1 MLKKKNGI
9 YYMMITTIALLMLST
24 LSMPI
29 SVAAE
34 ENESDVINERYRDEL
49 SLQPVAPAFSVES
62 LLEWSPEDDPDAE
75 LNQASVPL
83 NEERFKGHQ
92 VNPLAHPEVGITSA
106 AITTPD
112 HDLSSSVGSNDFN
125 TYAFDNWQLL
135 ESYIYWPGAPNKEGV
150 FALPSPDI
158 VDAAHRNGV
167 PVYASLGFP
176 WGPGSPETLAEI
188 EAFTE
193 QAEDGSFP
201 VADKMIEVAEY
212 YGFDGYFFNQETYGV
227 SKETAVRMNEMMRYI
242 KRNSDLRIN
251 WYDSQSNDGDVSYQ
265 DAVNDKNDM
274 YVERADDGVYA
285 VDEFFLNYNW
295 NVDKIDTTVST
306 MKKHDH
312 SPYNA
317 YAGFELQQN
326 SYNTKVNTD
335 ALLDDQRQSKVS
347 LALYTPNSTMGM
359 ADDPADFHKQ
369 ENYLWTGPQGDPS
382 IADDSEDWKGMAR
395 FATDS
400 SVIQTKPFTTNFNS
414 GHGKKYYANG
424 NEVSTQEWNNRSV
437 QDIMPTWRWWIRGEG
452 SKLNGE
458 YDFDKAYN
466 GGNSLKFTGNLDAN
480 SENDIMLYSTKLSI
494 TDSTKVR
501 LVYQNEP
508 GAEVSLGVAY
518 SEDYSRED
526 MTYYPLPDSKKGWKT
541 AEIELGEEA
550 GETAY
555 ALSLKVENKDEV
567 KDYAVNL
574 GQLSAY
580 DEESPILAIED
591 AKIEEKIFHA
601 ADQAEARLSWTKGED
616 VLHYEVYQE
625 NAKGDSE
632 FLGVTPNN
640 HFYTPNISRTKK
652 NATSDN
658 ITTLKVVP
666 INETFERG
674 KETKVDFDWGMDND
688 ATEYDRN
695 PPSSNV
701 ALNAEIT
708 DVSFENPAEPAS
720 KALDGSSSTKWAA
733 TNMQEGHLT
742 IDIGEEKTIRR
753 WRVEHA
759 ESGGEEKDMNTIDFE
774 LLYKNESG
782 DWVSAKRITD
792 NEDAVTDIV
801 LEEPVTASEFKLQ
814 VHNSGASP
822 WGAIRIYEWQL
833 FESGELPKTE
843 NVMMHF
849 VSAENN
855 EGANDK
861 VIIENVE
868 KDQIVRLY
876 DTLESGTPLAK
887 KVAKENGTVTFEDLD
902 FGDEAGR
909 IYYTLQTPEVDESL
923 KYSVSYLSEDLT
935 VSDLKLSVYQWDLK
949 RGLSDSEA
957 LRTLKMHL
965 TAVEHYEKMGK
976 TDKVAKHLEG
986 FKTLLDHKM
995 ENDLITIKAFESLKT
1010 NTNKVIEN
1018 L

>member
-9 YYMMITTIALLMLST
+9 YYMMISTIALLMLST
-24 LSMPI
+24 LSLPI
-29 SVAAE
+29 SVLAE
-34 ENESDVINERYRDEL
+34 ENEDDVINERYQDEL

-83 NEERFKGHQ
+83 NEKRFKGHQ

-106 AITTPD
+106 AITIPD

-135 ESYIYWPGAPNKEGV
+135 DSYIYWPGAPNKEGV

-201 VADKMIEVAEY
+201 VADKMIDVAEY

-295 NVDKIDTTVST
+295 NVDKINTTVST
-306 MKKHDH
+306 MKKHEH

-335 ALLDDQRQSKVS
+335 ALLDNQGQSKVS

-359 ADDPADFHKQ
+359 AEDPADFHNQ

-400 SVIQTKPFTTNFNS
+400 SVIQNKPFVSNFNS
-414 GHGKKYYANG
+414 GHGKKYYADG
-424 NEVSTQEWNNRSV
+424 KEVSTQEWNNRSV

-466 GGNSLKFTGNLDAN
+466 GGNSLKFTGNLDEN

-501 LVYQNEP
+501 LVYQNKP
-508 GAEVSLGVAY
+508 GADISLGVAY
-518 SEDYSRED
+518 GEDYSKEN
-526 MTYYPLPDSKKGWKT
+526 MTYYPLTDSKKDWEVIELDLGDDAGKT
-541 AEIELGEEA
+541 AYG
-550 GETAY
+550 
-555 ALSLKVENKDEV
+555 LSLRVENQGEV
-567 KDYAVNL
+567 EDYAINL
-574 GQLSAY
+574 GQVSIY
-580 DEESPILAIED
+580 DEESPELAVKE
-591 AKIEEKIFHA
+591 AKVEEKMLKA
-601 ADQAEARLSWTKGED
+601 ADNAEARLSWTPEED
-616 VLHYEVYQE
+616 ALHYEVYQE
-625 NAKGDSE
+625 NAQGDKKL
-632 FLGVTPNN
+632 LGVTPNN
-640 HFYTPNISRTKK
+640 HFYTPNISRTSE
-652 NATSDN
+652 NASNDN
-658 ITTLKVVP
+658 MTTLKVVP
-666 INETFERG
+666 INHTFERG
-674 KETKVDFDWGMDND
+674 KAVKVDFDWGVDVN
-688 ATEYDRN
+688 ATEYDQS
-695 PPSSNV
+695 PPSPNV
-701 ALNAEIT
+701 ALNAEVL
-708 DVSFENPAEPAS
+708 DVSSENPAESAS

-733 TNMQEGHLT
+733 TDMQEGYLT

-774 LLYKNESG
+774 LLYKDESG
-782 DWVSAKRITD
+782 NWVSAERIED
-792 NEDAVTDIV
+792 NEEAVTDIV
-801 LEEPVTASEFKLQ
+801 LEDPVTASEFKLQ
-814 VHNSGASP
+814 IHNSGASP

-833 FESGELPKTE
+833 FESDKLPKTE

-849 VSAENN
+849 ASAENN

-861 VIIENVE
+861 VTIKNVE

-876 DTLESGTPLAK
+876 DTLESQTPLK
-887 KVAKENGTVTFEDLD
+887 EKVAKEAGTVTFDNLD
-902 FGDEAGR
+902 FGNEAGR
-909 IYYTLQTPEVDESL
+909 IYYTVQTPEVDESL
-923 KYSVSYLSEDLT
+923 KYSVSYLSEELT

-949 RGLSDSEA
+949 RGLADSET

-976 TDKVAKHLEG
+976 ADKVAKHLDG
-986 FKTLLDHKM
+986 FKTLLDHQL
-995 ENDLITIKAFESLKT
+995 ENDTITKKAFESLKT
-1010 NTNKVIEN
+1010 NTNKVIVN

>member
-1 MLKKKNGI
+1 MLKKNGI
-9 YYMMITTIALLMLST
+9 YYMVIITMTLLMLST
-24 LSMPI
+24 LSLPI

-34 ENESDVINERYRDEL
+34 ENENDAINEQYQSEL

-62 LLEWSPEDDPDAE
+62 LLEWSPENDPDAE
-75 LNQASVPL
+75 LNQANVPL

-92 VNPLAHPEVGITSA
+92 VNPLANSEVGITSA

-125 TYAFDNWQLL
+125 SYAFDNWQLL

-212 YGFDGYFFNQETYGV
+212 YGFDGYFFNQETSGV

-251 WYDSQSNDGDVSYQ
+251 WYDSQSNDGDISYQ

-274 YVERADDGVYA
+274 YVERADDGVYS

-295 NVDKIDTTVST
+295 NVNKIDTTVST

-326 SYNTKVNTD
+326 SYNTKVDTD
-335 ALLDDQRQSKVS
+335 ALLDKQGQSKVS

-359 ADDPADFHKQ
+359 AEDPADFHNQ
-369 ENYLWTGPQGDPS
+369 ENFLWTGPQGDPTK
-382 IADDSEDWKGMAR
+382 ADDSEDWKGMAR

-400 SVIQTKPFTTNFNS
+400 SVIQKKPFTSNFNS
-414 GHGKKYYANG
+414 GHGEKYYADG
-424 NEVSTQEWNNRSV
+424 KEVSTQEWNNRSV

-452 SKLNGE
+452 SQLNGE
-458 YDFDKAYN
+458 YDFDNAYN
-466 GGNSLKFTGNLDAN
+466 GGNSLKFTGSLDAN

-494 TDSTKVR
+494 KDSTKVR
-501 LVYQNEP
+501 LVYQNKP
-508 GAEVSLGVAY
+508 GADISLGVAY
-518 SEDYSRED
+518 GDDYSKEN
-526 MTYYPLPDSKKGWKT
+526 MTYYPLTDSKEDWEVTELDLGDDAGKT
-541 AEIELGEEA
+541 AYG
-550 GETAY
+550 
-555 ALSLKVENKDEV
+555 LSLRVENQGEV
-567 KDYAVNL
+567 EDYAINL
-574 GQLSAY
+574 GQVSVY
-580 DEESPILAIED
+580 DEESPELAVKE
-591 AKIEEKIFHA
+591 ATVEEKMLKA
-601 ADQAEARLSWTKGED
+601 ADNAEARLSWTPEED
-616 VLHYEVYQE
+616 ALHYEVYQE
-625 NAKGDSE
+625 NAQEDKKL
-632 FLGVTPNN
+632 LGVTTNN
-640 HFYTPNISRTKK
+640 HFYTPNISRTNE
-652 NATSDN
+652 NASNDN
-658 ITTLKVVP
+658 ITKLKVVP
-666 INETFERG
+666 INHTFERG
-674 KETKVDFDWGMDND
+674 KAVEVDFDWGMDVN
-688 ATEYDRN
+688 ATEYDKS
-695 PPSSNV
+695 PPSPNL
-701 ALNAEIT
+701 ALNADVT
-708 DVSFENPAEPAS
+708 DVSSENPAESAP

-733 TNMQEGHLT
+733 TDMQEGHLS
-742 IDIGEEKTIRR
+742 INIGEEKTIRR

-774 LLYKNESG
+774 LLYKDESG
-782 DWVSAKRITD
+782 DWVSAERITD
-792 NEDAVTDIV
+792 NEEAVTDIV

-814 VHNSGASP
+814 IHNSGSSP

-833 FESGELPKTE
+833 FESDKLPKTE

-849 VSAENN
+849 ASAENI
-855 EGANDK
+855 EGANDE
-861 VIIENVE
+861 VTIENIE

-876 DTLESGTPLAK
+876 DTLESGTPLAE
-887 KVAKENGTVTFEDLD
+887 KVAEEDGTITFDDLD

-909 IYYTLQTPEVDESL
+909 IYYTVQTPELNESL
-923 KYSVSYLSEDLT
+923 KYSVSYLSEKLI
-935 VSDLKLSVYQWDLK
+935 VSDLKLLVYQWDIK
-949 RGLSDSEA
+949 KGLADSET
-957 LRTLKMHL
+957 LRTLKTHL

-976 TDKVAKHLEG
+976 TDKVVKHLEG
-986 FKTLLDHKM
+986 FKTLLDDQL
-995 ENDLITIKAFESLKT
+995 ENDSITKKAFESLKT

>member
-1 MLKKKNGI
+1 MLKKNGI
-9 YYMMITTIALLMLST
+9 YYMVIITMTLLMLST
-24 LSMPI
+24 LSLPI

-34 ENESDVINERYRDEL
+34 ENENDAINEQYQSEL

-62 LLEWSPEDDPDAE
+62 LLEWSPENDPDAE
-75 LNQASVPL
+75 LNQANVPL

-92 VNPLAHPEVGITSA
+92 VNPLANSEVGITSA

-125 TYAFDNWQLL
+125 SYAFDNWQLL

-212 YGFDGYFFNQETYGV
+212 YGFDGYFFNQETSGV

-251 WYDSQSNDGDVSYQ
+251 WYDSQSNDGDISYQ

-274 YVERADDGVYA
+274 YVERADDGVYS

-295 NVDKIDTTVST
+295 NVNKIDTTVST

-326 SYNTKVNTD
+326 SYNTKVDTD
-335 ALLDDQRQSKVS
+335 ALLDKQGQSKVS

-359 ADDPADFHKQ
+359 AEDPADFHNQ
-369 ENYLWTGPQGDPS
+369 ENFLWTGPQGDPTK
-382 IADDSEDWKGMAR
+382 ADDSEDWKGMAR

-400 SVIQTKPFTTNFNS
+400 SVIQKKPFTSNFNS
-414 GHGKKYYANG
+414 GHGEKYYADG
-424 NEVSTQEWNNRSV
+424 KEVSTQEWNNRSV
-437 QDIMPTWRWWIRGEG
+437 QDIMPTWRWWIRGKG
-452 SKLNGE
+452 SQLNGE
-458 YDFDKAYN
+458 YDFDNAYN
-466 GGNSLKFTGNLDAN
+466 GGNSLKFTGSLDAN

-494 TDSTKVR
+494 KDSTKVR
-501 LVYQNEP
+501 LVYQNKP
-508 GAEVSLGVAY
+508 GADISLGVAY
-518 SEDYSRED
+518 GDDYSKEN
-526 MTYYPLPDSKKGWKT
+526 MTYYPLTDSKEDWEVTELDLGDDAGKT
-541 AEIELGEEA
+541 AYG
-550 GETAY
+550 
-555 ALSLKVENKDEV
+555 LSLRVENQGEV
-567 KDYAVNL
+567 EDYAINL
-574 GQLSAY
+574 GQVSVY
-580 DEESPILAIED
+580 DEESPELAVKE
-591 AKIEEKIFHA
+591 ATVEEKMLKA
-601 ADQAEARLSWTKGED
+601 ADNAEARLSWTPEED
-616 VLHYEVYQE
+616 ALHYEVYQE
-625 NAKGDSE
+625 NAQEEKKL
-632 FLGVTPNN
+632 LGVTTNN
-640 HFYTPNISRTKK
+640 HFYTPNISRTNE
-652 NATSDN
+652 NASNDN
-658 ITTLKVVP
+658 ITKLKVVP
-666 INETFERG
+666 INHTFERG
-674 KETKVDFDWGMDND
+674 KAVEVDFDWGMDVN
-688 ATEYDRN
+688 ATEYDKS
-695 PPSSNV
+695 PPSPNL
-701 ALNAEIT
+701 ALNADIT
-708 DVSFENPAEPAS
+708 DVSSENPAESAS

-733 TNMQEGHLT
+733 TDMQEGHLS
-742 IDIGEEKTIRR
+742 INIGEEKTIRR

-774 LLYKNESG
+774 LLYKDESG
-782 DWVSAKRITD
+782 DWVSAERITD
-792 NEDAVTDIV
+792 NEEAVTDIV

-814 VHNSGASP
+814 IHNSGSSP

-833 FESGELPKTE
+833 FESDKLPKTE

-849 VSAENN
+849 ASAENN
-855 EGANDK
+855 EGANDE
-861 VIIENVE
+861 VTIENIE

-876 DTLESGTPLAK
+876 DTLESGTPLAE
-887 KVAKENGTVTFEDLD
+887 KVAEEDGTITFDDLD

-909 IYYTLQTPEVDESL
+909 IYYTVQTPELNESL
-923 KYSVSYLSEDLT
+923 KYSVSYLSEKLI
-935 VSDLKLSVYQWDLK
+935 VSDLKLSVYQWDIK
-949 RGLSDSEA
+949 KGLADSET
-957 LRTLKMHL
+957 LRTLKTHL

-976 TDKVAKHLEG
+976 TDKVVKHLEG
-986 FKTLLDHKM
+986 FKTLLDDQL
-995 ENDLITIKAFESLKT
+995 ENDSITKKAFESLKT

>member
-1 MLKKKNGI
+1 MLKKNGI
-9 YYMMITTIALLMLST
+9 YYMVIITMTLLMLST
-24 LSMPI
+24 LSLPI

-34 ENESDVINERYRDEL
+34 ENENDAINEQYQSEL

-62 LLEWSPEDDPDAE
+62 LLEWSPENDPDAE
-75 LNQASVPL
+75 LNQANVPL

-92 VNPLAHPEVGITSA
+92 VNPLANSEVGITSA

-125 TYAFDNWQLL
+125 SYAFDNWQLL

-201 VADKMIEVAEY
+201 VADKMIEIAEY
-212 YGFDGYFFNQETYGV
+212 YGFDGYFFNQETSGV

-251 WYDSQSNDGDVSYQ
+251 WYDSQSNDGDISYQ

-274 YVERADDGVYA
+274 YVERADDGVYS

-295 NVDKIDTTVST
+295 NVNKIDTTVST

-326 SYNTKVNTD
+326 SYNTKVDTD
-335 ALLDDQRQSKVS
+335 ALLDKQGQSKVS

-359 ADDPADFHKQ
+359 AEDPADFHNQ
-369 ENYLWTGPQGDPS
+369 ENFLWTGPQGDPTK
-382 IADDSEDWKGMAR
+382 ADDSEDWKGMAR

-400 SVIQTKPFTTNFNS
+400 SVIQKKPFTSNFNS
-414 GHGKKYYANG
+414 GHGEKYYADG
-424 NEVSTQEWNNRSV
+424 KEVSTQEWNNRSV
-437 QDIMPTWRWWIRGEG
+437 QDIMPTWRWWIRGKG
-452 SKLNGE
+452 SQLNGE

-466 GGNSLKFTGNLDAN
+466 GGNSLKFTGSLDAN

-494 TDSTKVR
+494 KDSTKVR
-501 LVYQNEP
+501 LVYQNKP
-508 GAEVSLGVAY
+508 GADISLGVAY
-518 SEDYSRED
+518 GDDYSKEN
-526 MTYYPLPDSKKGWKT
+526 MTYYPLTDSKEDWEVTELDLGDDAGKT
-541 AEIELGEEA
+541 AYG
-550 GETAY
+550 
-555 ALSLKVENKDEV
+555 LSLRVENQGEV
-567 KDYAVNL
+567 EDYAINL
-574 GQLSAY
+574 GQVSVY
-580 DEESPILAIED
+580 DEESPELAVKE
-591 AKIEEKIFHA
+591 ATVEEKMLKA
-601 ADQAEARLSWTKGED
+601 ADNAEARLSWTPEED
-616 VLHYEVYQE
+616 ALHYEVYQE
-625 NAKGDSE
+625 NAQEDKKL
-632 FLGVTPNN
+632 LGVTTNN
-640 HFYTPNISRTKK
+640 HFYTPNISRTNE
-652 NATSDN
+652 NASNDN
-658 ITTLKVVP
+658 ITKLKVVP
-666 INETFERG
+666 INHTFERG
-674 KETKVDFDWGMDND
+674 KAVEVDFDWGMNVN
-688 ATEYDRN
+688 ATEYDKS
-695 PPSSNV
+695 PPSPNL
-701 ALNAEIT
+701 ALNADIT
-708 DVSFENPAEPAS
+708 DVSSENPAESAS

-733 TNMQEGHLT
+733 TDMQEGHLS
-742 IDIGEEKTIRR
+742 INIGEEKTIRR

-774 LLYKNESG
+774 LLYKDESG
-782 DWVSAKRITD
+782 DWVSAERITD
-792 NEDAVTDIV
+792 NEEAVTDIV

-814 VHNSGASP
+814 IHNSGSSP

-833 FESGELPKTE
+833 FESDKLPKTE

-849 VSAENN
+849 ASAENN
-855 EGANDK
+855 EGANDE
-861 VIIENVE
+861 VTIENIE

-876 DTLESGTPLAK
+876 DTLESGTPLAE
-887 KVAKENGTVTFEDLD
+887 KVAEEDGTITFDDLD

-909 IYYTLQTPEVDESL
+909 IYYTVQTPELNESL
-923 KYSVSYLSEDLT
+923 KYSVSYLSEKLI
-935 VSDLKLSVYQWDLK
+935 VSDLKLSVYQWDIK
-949 RGLSDSEA
+949 KGLADSET
-957 LRTLKMHL
+957 LRTLKTHL

-976 TDKVAKHLEG
+976 TDKVVKHLEG
-986 FKTLLDHKM
+986 FKTLLDDQL
-995 ENDLITIKAFESLKT
+995 ENDSITKKAFESLKT